1 MKPTKLRL
9 DGILALT
16 DETGMFQHAKFST
29 IDRKEGYTTDDN
41 ARALITTLRYYN
53 IFKDPESI
61 RLANTYLT
69 FLLHMQR
76 SDGLFNNFLGFDR
89 TFNDDVGSED
99 CARADGLSGPAD
111 IH

>member
-41 ARALITTLRYYN
+41 ARALITTLRLQY
-53 IFKDPESI
+53 F
-61 RLANTYLT
+61 
-69 FLLHMQR
+69 Q
-76 SDGLFNNFLGFDR
+76 
-89 TFNDDVGSED
+89 
-99 CARADGLSGPAD
+99 GPRVNSTG
-111 IH
+111 